1 MEQLANIGL
10 DGIIPGWIVPKDISG
25 PVAAPLGSCLWFC
38 VLQLAVMTSII
49 ESILVDS
56 FISIKLLFGRGQ
68 YGESGLDRVRYLV
81 EDRGGVGAVLMD
93 VDGLVKGFA
102 VGVGGASLEVQDNI
116 EKVCFSHIHLGRYL

>member
-25 PVAAPLGSCLWFC
+25 PVAAPLGWCLWFC

-56 FISIKLLFGRGQ
+56 FTSIKLLFGRGQ
-68 YGESGLDRVRYLV
+68 HGESGLDRVRYLV
-81 EDRGGVGAVLMD
+81 EDRGGVELF
-93 VDGLVKGFA
+93 LWT
-102 VGVGGASLEVQDNI
+102 
-116 EKVCFSHIHLGRYL
+116 